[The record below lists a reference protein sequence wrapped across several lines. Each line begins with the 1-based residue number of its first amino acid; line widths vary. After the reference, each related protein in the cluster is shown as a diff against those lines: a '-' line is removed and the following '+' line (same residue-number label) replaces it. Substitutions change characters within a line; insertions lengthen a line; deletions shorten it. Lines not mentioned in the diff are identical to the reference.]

1 MALTQGG
8 SYRKGYGKCSRKEK
22 KGRSTRRVNVN
33 FSEEAYE
40 ALESLAHERGTTMAE
55 VLRDAIS
62 LEQWVDEVRKDS
74 DARLLIERNGDRREL
89 LLR

>member
-1 MALTQGG
+1 MVEAE
-8 SYRKGYGKCSRKEK
+8 SK

-33 FSEEAYE
+33 FSEEAYD
-40 ALESLAHERGTTMAE
+40 ALENLAKERGTTMAE

-62 LEQWVDEVRKDS
+62 LEQWVDEVRKDR
-74 DARLLIERNGDRREL
+74 DARLLVERGGERREL

>member
-1 MALTQGG
+1 MMVEAE
-8 SYRKGYGKCSRKEK
+8 RKKN
-22 KGRSTRRVNVN
+22 RSTRRVNVN

-40 ALESLAHERGTTMAE
+40 ALESLARERGTTMAE

-62 LEQWVDEVRKDS
+62 LEQWVEEVRKDR
-74 DARLLIERNGDRREL
+74 DARLLIERHGDRREL